1 MTRPTAV
8 VIIAPLLA
16 VWAAAAGCQG
26 DGNVSVLGYSTAPPF
41 DPTIRTVYLPVFK
54 NVTFH
59 TSPSRGI
66 EVDLTEAI
74 KRELNTRRTP
84 MRVVSDCAQADTEL
98 VGTITK
104 MAKGPYNRTPLNF
117 NREFDVIIDCQVV
130 WRDLRT
136 GRGLGAG
143 ARPFPP
149 PGKVDRPFDPS
160 VEPPP
165 PPPPD
170 VEAGSVHVAGFG
182 RVIPELGESNAT
194 GEQAAIK
201 QIARQVVNMMERPW

>member
-1 MTRPTAV
+1 MIRPTA
-8 VIIAPLLA
+8 AALLLA
-16 VWAAAAGCQG
+16 LAAAAGCQG
-26 DGNVSVLGYSTAPPF
+26 DGNVSVLGYSTEPPF
-41 DPTIRTVYLPVFK
+41 DPTVKTVYLPVFK

-74 KRELNTRRTP
+74 KRELNARRSP
-84 MRVVSDCAQADTEL
+84 MRVVSDPALADTEL

-104 MAKGPYNRTPLNF
+104 MAKGPQNRTPLNY
-117 NREFDVIIDCQVV
+117 NREFDVIIDCEIV
-130 WRDLRT
+130 WRDLRS
-136 GRGLGAG
+136 GRSLAN

-149 PGKVDRPFDPS
+149 PAKVDRPFDPS

-170 VEAGSVHVAGFG
+170 ATAGFVLVAGFG